1 MSKTVKDNE
10 KVSVFK
16 RMWEIIRDTSRK
28 MSCKISEVSKSI
40 ALKMAYEV
48 ESNYEIER
56 KKESVE
62 LKNYSRDLKRVVVGK
77 GRVFS
82 TERSVEFITFYGD
95 VRVFDVLYI
104 EKNRDIYEYFY
115 VNENYEIVS
124 LTKSHFGFKNT
135 AIWETMLLNYEKNTG
150 LIDGWENFFMKMEE
164 NYNY

>member
-1 MSKTVKDNE
+1 MDKK
-10 KVSVFK
+10 SVFT
-16 RMWEIIRDTSRK
+16 RMWEIIRDTQRK

-48 ESNYEIER
+48 ESNYEAEQ
-56 KKESVE
+56 KKECVKLEDYPISM
-62 LKNYSRDLKRVVVGK
+62 KKVVVGK

-82 TERSVEFITFYGD
+82 TERNVEFINFYGY

-104 EKNRDIYEYFY
+104 EKNRDVYEYFWI
-115 VNENYEIVS
+115 NQNYELVS

-150 LIDGWENFFMKMEE
+150 FIDNWENFFLKMEE